1 LDDFAIYGN
10 RESHLQHVK
19 AAFERLAIHK
29 SSLSPEKCKLGFCEG
44 TLLGHVVCREGIK
57 VDPEKV
63 KRILE
68 LKTPRNHK
76 EVSTLWGMANY
87 HNTFI
92 PNLAAVARPITSL
105 LRRSTI
111 FEWTEECDLAW
122 SYIRE
127 NLAKD
132 PVIRKLDWQK
142 AFMINPSA
150 SKVVV
155 ATVLI
160 QNDETGWAHPIY
172 YASRLLTSCELK
184 YSPSEKSTVALLFSC
199 TKFKHYL
206 LSSPHPITV

>member
-1 LDDFAIYGN
+1 
-10 RESHLQHVK
+10 V
-19 AAFERLAIHK
+19 AFERLAIHK
-29 SSLSPEKCKLGFCEG
+29 SSLSPEKYKLGFCEG
-44 TLLGHVVCREGIK
+44 ALLGHVVCREGIK
-57 VDPEKV
+57 VDLEKV

-76 EVSTLWGMANY
+76 EVSTLWGMENY
-87 HNTFI
+87 HNRFI

-122 SYIRE
+122 AYICE
-127 NLAKD
+127 NLAKEL
-132 PVIRKLDWQK
+132 VIRKPDWQK
-142 AFMINPSA
+142 AFMINPST
-150 SKVVV
+150 SEV
-155 ATVLI
+155 AMAAVLI

-184 YSPSEKSTVALLFSC
+184 YSPSEKSAVASLFSC

-206 LSSPHPITV
+206 LSSPHPITVQCDQERLKQVILQT